1 MDDEITLRPS
11 VCAEIEERTRLP
23 GVIIHKDHN
32 LVKIAKRYTRE
43 VTGNTWKA
51 EGAGPANEGYMLI
64 DAGIPNPCGFGPTG
78 GNVYPINE
86 WVTLSSLAPAIAMF
100 AGIAQEYLMGIKE

>member
-1 MDDEITLRPS
+1 M
-11 VCAEIEERTRLP
+11 P
-23 GVIIHKDHN
+23 GVVIHKDQN

-51 EGAGPANEGYMLI
+51 VGAGPANEGYMLI

-86 WVTLSSLAPAIAMF
+86 WVTLSSLAPTIAMF